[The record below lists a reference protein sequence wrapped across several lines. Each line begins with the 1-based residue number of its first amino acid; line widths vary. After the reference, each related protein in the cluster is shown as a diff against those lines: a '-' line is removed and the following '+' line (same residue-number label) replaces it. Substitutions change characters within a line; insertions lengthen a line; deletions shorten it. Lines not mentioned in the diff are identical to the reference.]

1 MSFTDYKKL
10 TVWQKSK
17 DLAVE
22 IYKITST
29 GKLAK
34 DYGLREQMQRAAV
47 SIPSNIA
54 EGNDRESQKELLRFL
69 YISKGSLAELQV
81 QLEIAKDIGYIEK
94 EMYSKINLK
103 CIEIS
108 KMLGGFITS
117 VKNKELKASE
127 TC

>member
-10 TVWQKSK
+10 SVWQKSK
-17 DLAVE
+17 DLAVD
-22 IYKITST
+22 IYRITNT

-81 QLEIAKDIGYIEK
+81 QLEIAKEIGYIDE
-94 EMYSKINLK
+94 ETYSNLDAK

-108 KMLGGFITS
+108 KMLGGFIKT
-117 VKNKELKASE
+117 LKSKSI
-127 TC
+127 CD